1 MAAVMIE
8 AVGVSCTFRW
18 PKSLD
23 MRDQSGFWQPARLA
37 LVSCVLLTGILS
49 APTPGLGAVATDP
62 TVVMTDAGAVAGIL
76 GGGVREHRGI
86 PFAAPPVGALRWVP
100 PQPVAAWSG
109 VLDATRYRGLCPQIA
124 RYGIP
129 EASTDEDCLY
139 LNVTVPAPGGQVSG
153 GKRPVI
159 VWIHGGAFVG
169 GSSGLYDLSALAKAG
184 DAVVVSMNYRLGV
197 FGFMPHPGFDPE
209 NNGAYG
215 LLDQRAALR
224 WVQRNIAAF
233 GGDPDNVTIAGESAG
248 ASGVC
253 MHVLAPEQ
261 TTGLFHKAIIQSG
274 GCTHRLRHVDTVAR
288 SIGKRVGEVVGCTG
302 EDAPACLR
310 KTPVADLLAA
320 AKTVAGSDLL
330 AFAPVYGTR
339 AQPLQGDEALA
350 TGRFVRVP
358 MIQGGNTQ
366 EQRLYVAYELLA
378 GQLTTRDNFALRLA
392 QTYGDQ
398 APRVAGTY
406 PLDNGLSAAA
416 QLGSIRSDFNPQ
428 VGLNHCIYLRTG
440 QLAARYVRVYE
451 YEFADPNPPDVV
463 TNPGIQMGAVH
474 SSELPY
480 QFPGFSNTMAR
491 DAAVLTPSQ
500 QALAEQMMAYWTSF
514 ARTAIPTAV
523 DAPTW
528 QPFTD
533 SGAVLRLE
541 PYKSALF
548 DADQAHRCGFW
559 RSVYPDLLD
568 QTYPGQGR

>member
-1 MAAVMIE
+1 MVDQPSLRRVAQMALA
-8 AVGVSCTFRW
+8 SC
-18 PKSLD
+18 L
-23 MRDQSGFWQPARLA
+23 
-37 LVSCVLLTGILS
+37 LLTGIAS
-49 APTPGLGAVATDP
+49 VHAQDPGAAAAAPTL
-62 TVVMTDAGAVAGIL
+62 VMTDSGAVAGIV

-86 PFAAPPVGALRWVP
+86 PFAAPPVGALRWMP
-100 PQPVAAWSG
+100 PQPVAAWPG
-109 VLDATRYRGLCPQIA
+109 VLDATRYRGLCPQTA

-139 LNVTVPAPGGQVSG
+139 LNVTSPAPDGQVPE

-169 GSSGLYDLSALAKAG
+169 GSSGLYDLSTLAKTG

-197 FGFMPHPGFDPE
+197 FGLMPHESFDPDT
-209 NNGAYG
+209 NGAYG

-253 MHVLAPEQ
+253 MHLLAPEQ

-274 GCTHRLRHVDTVAR
+274 GCTHRLRHVDTVAQ
-288 SIGKRVGEVVGCTG
+288 SIGKRVGEIVGCTG
-302 EDAPACLR
+302 EGAAACLR

-320 AKTVAGSDLL
+320 GTAAAGGDLL

-339 AQPLQGDEALA
+339 SQPLQGDEALA

-366 EQRLYVAYELLA
+366 EQRLYVAYALLA
-378 GQLTTRDNFALRLA
+378 GQLTTRDNFAVRLA

-398 APRVAGTY
+398 TQRVAAEY
-406 PLDNGLSAAA
+406 PLDNSLSAAS
-416 QLGSIRSDFNPQ
+416 QLGSIQSDFNPA
-428 VGLNHCIYLRTG
+428 VALNNCIYLRTG
-440 QLAARYVRVYE
+440 QLAAKYVNVFE
-451 YEFADPNPPDVV
+451 YEFADPDPPDVV
-463 TNPGIQMGAVH
+463 ANPGIKMGAVH

-480 QFPGFSNTMAR
+480 QFPGFSNTMKR
-491 DAAVLTPSQ
+491 DAAPLTPSQ
-500 QALAEQMMAYWTSF
+500 QALAAQMMAYWTSF
-514 ARTAIPTAV
+514 ARSGTPSAV
-523 DAPTW
+523 GAPQW
-528 QPFTD
+528 KAFTD
-533 SGAVLRLE
+533 AGAVLRLE
-541 PYKSALF
+541 PYKSAWF

-568 QTYPGQGR
+568 RTYP